1 MDHKKRVLVTG
12 ANGFVGRETVKRLR
26 IGGWTVIPAM
36 RSPVGEGAIKLDL
49 EDAAFSE
56 TLKRLPK
63 IDAIVHLATMVGF
76 GDLSLGDIFAA
87 NVAATASLLL
97 LAKQWD
103 AVFVFA
109 SAALVSG
116 INTTQIDADTPD
128 RPDTAYMKSKWLAE
142 QLIQASGV
150 RYSILR
156 IGGVFGLD
164 GPTHLGLNRAIKCVS
179 SGQPPAMIG
188 RGSAKR
194 NYIYVKD
201 VAGIISCVLDHNI
214 EGTHLVAGNEV
225 HSVADMLQILCD
237 VFLPGQSP
245 ERHEG
250 LEAMDQ
256 IIIPSKEF
264 ALSGS
269 FRDSVINMYSSGDR

>member
-1 MDHKKRVLVTG
+1 MSQSKTVLVTG

-26 IGGWTVIPAM
+26 IGGWTVLPAM
-36 RSPVGEGAIKLDL
+36 RSPVGEGSIKLDL

-56 TLKRLPK
+56 TLKLLPK
-63 IDAIVHLATMVGF
+63 IDAIVHLATKVGF
-76 GDLSLGDIFAA
+76 GDLFLGDIFAA

-116 INTTQIDADTPD
+116 NNTTQIDRETSD
-128 RPDTAYMKSKWLAE
+128 RPDTAYMKSKWLSE
-142 QLIQASGV
+142 QLVQASGV
-150 RYSILR
+150 CSAILR
-156 IGGVFGLD
+156 IGGIFGLD
-164 GPTHLGLNRAIKCVS
+164 GPTHLGLNRAIKRVS
-179 SGQPPAMIG
+179 DGHPPIMTG

-201 VAGIISCVLDHNI
+201 VARIISNVLDKKI

-256 IIIPSKEF
+256 IIIPSKAF

-269 FRDSVINMYSSGDR
+269 FRDSVIDMYASGER